1 MIINITL
8 DEKSLED
15 AIRKVEDYSKD
26 LKNKT
31 SQLVDDVANQVKE
44 YAALELSHH
53 IETGETIAS
62 LQKEINK
69 GGFTAHIL
77 VGGAAVWLEFG
88 TGVVANPVGVGGY
101 VHPKG
106 AELGMSG
113 IGTFGNH
120 NGSNPDGWWYY
131 DENGRRRHT
140 FGIPATMFMWNS
152 AQAARRDIPYLARRI
167 WS

>member
-26 LKNKT
+26 LKTKT

-44 YAALELSHH
+44 YAAFELSQHVW
-53 IETGETIAS
+53 TGETLAS
-62 LQKEINK
+62 LRKEINK

-101 VHPKG
+101 AHPMA
-106 AELGMSG
+106 AELGMYG
-113 IGTFGNH
+113 IGEFGHGHGADPN
-120 NGSNPDGWWYY
+120 GWWYY
-131 DENGRRRHT
+131 DETGRKRHT
-140 FGIPATMFMWNS
+140 FGIPATMFMYHSAWN
-152 AQAARRDIPYLARRI
+152 ARRDIPYLARRI